1 MILCVARAR
10 CLDSQQ
16 RVPCEVVAKARPELP
31 PRIVRFQ
38 EKPEIRPGPEP
49 SSLPPAPPKNG
60 KTNMFET
67 MLKGFALTLVGVR
80 ALIIL
85 SDHRATLRMC

>member
-1 MILCVARAR
+1 M
-10 CLDSQQ
+10 
-16 RVPCEVVAKARPELP
+16 VAKSKARVSLRELSVS
-31 PRIVRFQ
+31 RK
-38 EKPEIRPGPEP
+38 KPEIRPGPEP